1 MAKDQPY
8 CSVSE
13 QEKQLDRILV
23 AIRDNRVFLL
33 PPLDV
38 FMLGKKPWS
47 LSPNELAVLS
57 LLSEYGK
64 PVVAEELNMTID
76 ALENT
81 ISVIYSKLE
90 IMNELKIG
98 SFN

>member
-1 MAKDQPY
+1 MAKNQPD

-47 LSPNELAVLS
+47 LRPDELAVLS

-81 ISVIYSKLE
+81 ISVIYGKLE